1 MQSSAPEPFRIHDR
15 AIAPGSAEILT
26 IPVSQQ
32 VTGLDAS
39 LALKVLHGAK
49 PGPAVFV
56 SAAIHGDEIVGTAII
71 QRLLDHLMPG
81 AMAGTLILAPG
92 TCPTAAISTAASRVT
107 RTAASPPNWR
117 ILSLNR

>member
-1 MQSSAPEPFRIHDR
+1 MDQPEPFLIHDHE
-15 AIAPGSAEILT
+15 IAPGTARILT

-49 PGPAVFV
+49 PGPCVFV

-71 QRLLDHLMPG
+71 QRLIDHLMPED
-81 AMAGTLILAPG
+81 MAGTLILAPAVNIYG
-92 TCPTAAISTAASRVT
+92 YASHSRYLPD
-107 RTAASPPNWR
+107 R
-117 ILSLNR
+117 

>member
-1 MQSSAPEPFRIHDR
+1 MSDTEPFIIANRS
-15 AIAPGSAEILT
+15 IAPGTAEILT

-56 SAAIHGDEIVGTAII
+56 SAAIHGDG
-71 QRLLDHLMPG
+71 
-81 AMAGTLILAPG
+81 
-92 TCPTAAISTAASRVT
+92 CST
-107 RTAASPPNWR
+107 
-117 ILSLNR
+117 I